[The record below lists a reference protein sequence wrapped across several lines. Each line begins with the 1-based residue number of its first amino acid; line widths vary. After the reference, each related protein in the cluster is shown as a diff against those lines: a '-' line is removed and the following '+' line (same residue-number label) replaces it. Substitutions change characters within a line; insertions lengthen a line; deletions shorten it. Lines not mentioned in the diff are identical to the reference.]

1 MGPLTVMPRWL
12 WRQWR
17 ELECCR
23 GALECWRRGAGCW
36 RRALVPDR
44 AGHPSITERVTPYGA
59 SLAPFALESHRYAS
73 QTRSVRLNPHP
84 YDTGSAG
91 AHLNNKPT
99 TTRRLQTAW
108 QPSAA
113 RTRARQPGVAGMR
126 ARQPG
131 VAGTRARQCSGACG
145 AAVAG
150 AAAGRA
156 GTRVGRAGNKG
167 WGRATAPSSPAC
179 RTSPRTT
186 VQITWTNLALG
197 TGLRDTCSR

>member
-1 MGPLTVMPRWL
+1 MPRGL

-91 AHLNNKPT
+91 ANLNNKPT

-108 QPSAA
+108 QPAAA
-113 RTRARQPGVAGMR
+113 R
-126 ARQPG
+126 
-131 VAGTRARQCSGACG
+131 TRARQCSGACG

-156 GTRVGRAGNKG
+156 GAQGCGPGTRAGG
-167 WGRATAPSSPAC
+167 
-179 RTSPRTT
+179 
-186 VQITWTNLALG
+186 AL
-197 TGLRDTCSR
+197 RRRRPQPVERRPEPQRR

>member
-59 SLAPFALESHRYAS
+59 SSAPFALESHRYAS

-99 TTRRLQTAW
+99 TTRRLQIAW
-108 QPSAA
+108 QPAAA

-156 GTRVGRAGNKG
+156 GTRAGGRPGPRAGG
-167 WGRATAPSSPAC
+167 ALRRRRPQPVERRPEPQC
-179 RTSPRTT
+179 R
-186 VQITWTNLALG
+186 
-197 TGLRDTCSR
+197 